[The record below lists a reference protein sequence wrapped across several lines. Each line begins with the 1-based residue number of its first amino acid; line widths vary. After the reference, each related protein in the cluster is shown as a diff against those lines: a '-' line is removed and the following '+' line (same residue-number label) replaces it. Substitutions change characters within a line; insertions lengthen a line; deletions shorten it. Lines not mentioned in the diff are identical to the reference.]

1 LTDSPTLVLLST
13 NTKEETMDAHE
24 KEAAG
29 AIAGMRELY
38 GPPSG
43 FAVGERVTYRSSD
56 GTEEAR
62 GVVVEVLDQMAG
74 SYHIKI
80 KVPGSEPVHR
90 FASDAE
96 LAYF

>member
-1 LTDSPTLVLLST
+1 MTWMPGD
-13 NTKEETMDAHE
+13 N
-24 KEAAG
+24 EAAA
-29 AIAGMRELY
+29 AISGINETYGSY

-43 FAVGERVTYRSSD
+43 FAVGERVTYRSAD

-62 GVVVEVLDQMAG
+62 GVVVEVLDQLSG

-80 KVPGSEPVHR
+80 KVPGSDPVHR

>member
-1 LTDSPTLVLLST
+1 MTWMPGD
-13 NTKEETMDAHE
+13 N
-24 KEAAG
+24 EAAA
-29 AIAGMRELY
+29 AISGMQDTYGGSY

-62 GVVVEVLDQMAG
+62 GVVVEVLDQLAG

-80 KVPGSEPVHR
+80 RVPGHGTAHR
-90 FASDAE
+90 FASDSE

>member
-1 LTDSPTLVLLST
+1 
-13 NTKEETMDAHE
+13 MDWQPGDN
-24 KEAAG
+24 EAAA
-29 AIAGMRELY
+29 AISGMRETYGHY

-43 FAVGERVTYRSSD
+43 FAVGERVTYRSASGD
-56 GTEEAR
+56 EEAR
-62 GVVVEVLDQMAG
+62 GVIVEVLDELAG

-80 KVPGSEPVHR
+80 RVPGSEPVHR

>member
-1 LTDSPTLVLLST
+1 MTWQPGD
-13 NTKEETMDAHE
+13 N
-24 KEAAG
+24 EAAA
-29 AIAGMRELY
+29 AISGMRDTYGSSY

-43 FAVGERVTYRSSD
+43 FAVGERVTYRSATTD
-56 GTEEAR
+56 EEAR
-62 GVVVEVLDQMAG
+62 GVVVEVLDPLSG

-90 FASDAE
+90 FASDSE

>member
-1 LTDSPTLVLLST
+1 
-13 NTKEETMDAHE
+13 MDWQPGDN
-24 KEAAG
+24 EAAA
-29 AIAGMRELY
+29 AISGMKETYGHY

-43 FAVGERVTYRSSD
+43 FTVGERVTYRSSTTD
-56 GTEEAR
+56 EEAR
-62 GVVVEVLDQMAG
+62 GVVVEVLDQLSG

>member
-1 LTDSPTLVLLST
+1 
-13 NTKEETMDAHE
+13 MDWQPGDN
-24 KEAAG
+24 EAAA
-29 AIAGMRELY
+29 AISGMKDTYGHY

-62 GVVVEVLDQMAG
+62 GVVVEVLNELSG

>member
-1 LTDSPTLVLLST
+1 MTWMPGD
-13 NTKEETMDAHE
+13 N
-24 KEAAG
+24 EAAA
-29 AIAGMRELY
+29 AISGMRDTYGGGY

-43 FAVGERVTYRSSD
+43 FAVGERVTYRSAD

-62 GVVVEVLDQMAG
+62 GVVVEVLDHLAG

-80 KVPGSEPVHR
+80 RVPGVGTAHR
-90 FASDAE
+90 FASDSE

>member
-1 LTDSPTLVLLST
+1 MTWQPGD
-13 NTKEETMDAHE
+13 N
-24 KEAAG
+24 EAAA
-29 AIAGMRELY
+29 AIGGMKETYGSSY

-43 FAVGERVTYRSSD
+43 FAVGERVTYRSATTD
-56 GTEEAR
+56 EEAR
-62 GVVVEVLDQMAG
+62 GVVVEVLDQLTG

>member
-1 LTDSPTLVLLST
+1 MTWMPGD
-13 NTKEETMDAHE
+13 N
-24 KEAAG
+24 EAAA
-29 AIAGMRELY
+29 AISGMKETYGHY

-43 FAVGERVTYRSSD
+43 FAVGERVTYRSAD

-62 GVVVEVLDQMAG
+62 GVVVEVLDQLAG

-80 KVPGSEPVHR
+80 KVPGSDPVHR

>member
-1 LTDSPTLVLLST
+1 MTWMPGD
-13 NTKEETMDAHE
+13 N
-24 KEAAG
+24 EAAA
-29 AIAGMRELY
+29 AISGMQDTYGRSY

-43 FAVGERVTYRSSD
+43 FAVGERVTYRSAD
-56 GTEEAR
+56 GTEEGR
-62 GVVVEVLDQMAG
+62 GVVVEVLDPLSG

>member
-1 LTDSPTLVLLST
+1 
-13 NTKEETMDAHE
+13 MDWQPGDN
-24 KEAAG
+24 EAAA
-29 AIAGMRELY
+29 AISGMQDTYGVSY

-43 FAVGERVTYRSSD
+43 FAVGERVTYRSAD

-62 GVVVEVLDQMAG
+62 GVVVEVLDQLAG

-80 KVPGSEPVHR
+80 RLPGHCTAHR
-90 FASDAE
+90 FAADAE